1 MDNIYKMKLLLI
13 FTAVLLINFTSCK
26 NTKEGT
32 SHKTSGNHLSGEI
45 SPYLLQHAHNPV
57 DWYPWKDEA
66 LKIAADTRK
75 LMIISIGY
83 SSCHWC
89 HVMERES
96 FSDTAVSN
104 VMNAHFIS
112 IKVDR
117 EERPDVDQ
125 IYMNACQIINSGA
138 CGWPLNAIT
147 LPDGRPVWVGT
158 YLTKDE
164 WLRLLKNMQDV
175 YAEDPNELE
184 KMAMQIQSHLSVDY
198 SRFGTTNQT
207 VGSEKNLKNLYDKT
221 IQSLDFVHGGKKSS
235 QKFPLPPLMRSLL
248 EYQLYSNNV
257 TLDKFN
263 TTTLN
268 KIADGGIYDHLEG
281 GFSRYT
287 VDPEWKVPHFEK
299 MLYDNAQLI
308 SLYAMAYQKTG
319 NEKYKNV
326 IDKSLDFIK
335 KNLTHPDGSF
345 YSSLDAETEGEEG
358 KYYVWTEKEIN
369 EGLGAGPDLEI
380 FKYTYGI
387 REGGNWE
394 KGKNVLFTIEDVKST
409 AKKFKKPESEITQS
423 LNNSRNKLLQLK
435 SNRKKPKLDD
445 KILTAW
451 NALMIRAYTD
461 ASAALGNEEYL
472 NSAIKAADLIRNR
485 MWDPQKG
492 LFRNYKDGQ
501 KSINGF
507 LEDYS
512 FTIDAFIRLYELSF
526 DESYLLFA
534 KQLTDIT
541 IQNFSDPNNLFF
553 YFNSKEDKQLISRK
567 MDFEDQVTPSA
578 NSVMADNLYRLGL
591 YFYNNEYLQRSKKMI
606 LSACENFG
614 EGQTEFYSNWTRLY
628 ITLLKPYYE
637 VAVVGTNSKQLRNDL
652 AKSYLPYIILLGGT
666 TEGTLE
672 LLKDKLQEGN
682 TFIYVCRNKVCKIPV
697 QDAKEALKLIN

>member
-1 MDNIYKMKLLLI
+1 
-13 FTAVLLINFTSCK
+13 
-26 NTKEGT
+26 
-32 SHKTSGNHLSGEI
+32 
-45 SPYLLQHAHNPV
+45 
-57 DWYPWKDEA
+57 
-66 LKIAADTRK
+66 
-75 LMIISIGY
+75 
-83 SSCHWC
+83 
-89 HVMERES
+89 
-96 FSDTAVSN
+96 
-104 VMNAHFIS
+104 
-112 IKVDR
+112 
-117 EERPDVDQ
+117 
-125 IYMNACQIINSGA
+125 
-138 CGWPLNAIT
+138 
-147 LPDGRPVWVGT
+147 
-158 YLTKDE
+158 
-164 WLRLLKNMQDV
+164 
-175 YAEDPNELE
+175 
-184 KMAMQIQSHLSVDY
+184 
-198 SRFGTTNQT
+198 
-207 VGSEKNLKNLYDKT
+207 
-221 IQSLDFVHGGKKSS
+221 
-235 QKFPLPPLMRSLL
+235 
-248 EYQLYSNNV
+248 
-257 TLDKFN
+257 
-263 TTTLN
+263 
-268 KIADGGIYDHLEG
+268 
-281 GFSRYT
+281 
-287 VDPEWKVPHFEK
+287 
-299 MLYDNAQLI
+299 
-308 SLYAMAYQKTG
+308 
-319 NEKYKNV
+319 
-326 IDKSLDFIK
+326 
-335 KNLTHPDGSF
+335 
-345 YSSLDAETEGEEG
+345 
-358 KYYVWTEKEIN
+358 
-369 EGLGAGPDLEI
+369 
-380 FKYTYGI
+380 
-387 REGGNWE
+387 
-394 KGKNVLFTIEDVKST
+394 
-409 AKKFKKPESEITQS
+409 
-423 LNNSRNKLLQLK
+423 LLQLK

-461 ASAALGNEEYL
+461 ASAALGNEEHL

-534 KQLTDIT
+534 KQLADIT

-591 YFYNNEYLQRSKKMI
+591 YFYKNEYLQRSKKMI